1 MVNVG
6 MLQGY
11 EVSVIV
17 IIQSNLP
24 KATTPKMAIEDGGA
38 MRVL

>member
-11 EVSVIV
+11 EVSVI
-17 IIQSNLP
+17 IIILSNLP
-24 KATTPKMAIEDGGA
+24 KVTTSKMAIEDGGA